1 MVNVSGHMRIIKEL
15 IEHPESVSGEPIT
28 FFFIHEFDVDVGK
41 SKFHTFT
48 ERDAAPNILQR
59 KYCNEKGLR
68 APELPHVRQLYHYIL
83 EPIKN
88 RGSGT
93 PMCEFGELGNI
104 LEQLLACFA
113 LRKCPLVQLVKR
125 SYCRKGRI
133 AERQELDVV
142 SVDNSLAETR

>member
-68 APELPHVRQLYHYIL
+68 GPESRPVLNLHHYIL

-88 RGSGT
+88 RGSPT
-93 PMCEFGELGNI
+93 PMGEFGKLGSVT
-104 LEQLLACFA
+104 LGQSFFTC
-113 LRKCPLVQLVKR
+113 KR
-125 SYCRKGRI
+125 
-133 AERQELDVV
+133 
-142 SVDNSLAETR
+142 